1 MRRTARTAW
10 SPRCSTRTSSART
23 GTPSTS
29 RSSAAMQLQRL
40 LRALAAACALAV
52 ASHAADKLRVVTTLP
67 DLADIARRI
76 GGERVEVTALIK
88 GTENLHAVVA
98 KPSMLVALSRADVYV
113 QVGLSLES
121 SWAPGLLESARNAA
135 LAPGKPGFVNGSD
148 GWEALDVPADLSRK
162 GGDLHP
168 QGNPHLNL
176 SPRGGRHLAAR
187 ILAGLVANDPA
198 GRAAYEK
205 AHAAYA
211 VELDAAEARWKEA
224 AQKLRGVAVATYH
237 QEFEYLARETG
248 IEIVGHVELKPGVP
262 PTPAHIV
269 ELVDALRAKQ
279 ARLVLTAAW
288 SNNRQVAQV
297 AEQTGARVVELP
309 VAVSSAK
316 GADTWIGMMDQIHAR
331 LVDALAQPP
340 RPR

>member
-1 MRRTARTAW
+1 MRYA
-10 SPRCSTRTSSART
+10 
-23 GTPSTS
+23 
-29 RSSAAMQLQRL
+29 QF
-40 LRALAAACALAV
+40 LRAAVAACLIALCTQ
-52 ASHAADKLRVVTTLP
+52 AAEKLRVVTTLP
-67 DLADIARRI
+67 DLADITRRI
-76 GGERVEVTALIK
+76 GGERVEVTALAK

-98 KPSMLVALSRADVYV
+98 KPSMLVALSRADVFV
-113 QVGLSLES
+113 QVGLSLETT
-121 SWAPGLLESARNAA
+121 WVPGLLESARNAKI
-135 LAPGKPGFVNGSD
+135 APGKPGFVNGSD
-148 GWEALDVPADLSRK
+148 GWQALDVPSDLSRQ

-168 QGNPHLNL
+168 HGNPHLNL

-198 GRAAYEK
+198 GKDAYEQ

-211 VELDAAEARWKEA
+211 LELDAAEARWAKA
-224 AQKLRGVAVATYH
+224 AEKLRGVAVATYH
-237 QEFEYLARETG
+237 QEFEYLAHATG
-248 IEIVGHVELKPGVP
+248 LEIVGHLELRPGVP
-262 PTPAHIV
+262 PTPAHVV
-269 ELVDALRAKQ
+269 ELVDAMRERK

-331 LVDALAQPP
+331 LVAAAAPAP
-340 RPR
+340 RK

>member
-1 MRRTARTAW
+1 MRLERFL
-10 SPRCSTRTSSART
+10 SAT
-23 GTPSTS
+23 
-29 RSSAAMQLQRL
+29 
-40 LRALAAACALAV
+40 AAALLLV
-52 ASHAADKLRVVTTLP
+52 LGASASDKLRVVTTLP

-113 QVGLSLES
+113 QIGLSLES

-135 LAPGKPGFVNGSD
+135 IAPGKPGFVNASD
-148 GWEALDVPADLSRK
+148 GWQALDVPTDLSRK

-176 SPRGGRHLAAR
+176 SPRGGRHIAAR
-187 ILAGLVANDPA
+187 VLAGLVANDPA
-198 GRAAYEK
+198 GKDTYEK
-205 AHAAYA
+205 AHAAYV
-211 VELDAAEARWKEA
+211 VELDAAAARWA
-224 AQKLRGVAVATYH
+224 ALAQKLRGVAVATYH

-269 ELVDALRAKQ
+269 ELVDALRARP

-316 GADTWIGMMDQIHAR
+316 GADTWIGMMDQLHAR